1 MTSVMYVQN
10 DRSKRGR
17 FASSVF
23 VNVWIKI
30 EKWLITNFHR
40 YWPSVLSLEK
50 GRRRNFEKGIE
61 RESIF
66 KSYPSSSAK
75 FDRFNF
81 RYETI
86 KKTWI
91 KKKKMDII
99 PKFVIIALSSGYLVN
114 NISLSKFRYRG
125 KKYNALHKELSF
137 VFFIS
142 SYFDSKNSTRI
153 ETGEME

>member
-1 MTSVMYVQN
+1 MDQ
-10 DRSKRGR
+10 
-17 FASSVF
+17 
-23 VNVWIKI
+23 
-30 EKWLITNFHR
+30 
-40 YWPSVLSLEK
+40 
-50 GRRRNFEKGIE
+50 
-61 RESIF
+61 
-66 KSYPSSSAK
+66 
-75 FDRFNF
+75 
-81 RYETI
+81 
-86 KKTWI
+86 